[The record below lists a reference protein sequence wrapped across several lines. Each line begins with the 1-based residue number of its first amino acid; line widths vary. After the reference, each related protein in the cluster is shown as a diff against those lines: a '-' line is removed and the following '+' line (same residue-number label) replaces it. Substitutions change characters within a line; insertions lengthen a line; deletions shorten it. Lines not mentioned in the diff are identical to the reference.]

1 MIRKL
6 ILLVLFGFM
15 SFVANAKTLELR
27 ENNMRQIF
35 VLHGY
40 SASIDDHW
48 FLDLKHQIEDEHTTV
63 TLIPFPDSEHP
74 DVDAWQKI
82 LDKKIPSVD
91 ENTYFV
97 AHSLGVITLLHFLQR
112 HDYQNIGGMIL
123 VSGFS
128 GPISDFSPL
137 DAYITKSKVDAKYF
151 KDIKKKLVYLSDN
164 DDLVPPKLTIQLAKE
179 IDAPYITVPNGG
191 HFLGREG
198 YTTFPQVVNSLKEM
212 LESK

>member
-1 MIRKL
+1 MMRKL
-6 ILLVLFGFM
+6 ILLVLFGLM
-15 SFVANAKTLELR
+15 SFVANAKTLELQ
-27 ENNMRQIF
+27 EKNMRQIF

-48 FLDLKHQIEDEHTTV
+48 FLDLKHQIEDERTTV
-63 TLIPFPDSEHP
+63 TLIPFPDSENP
-74 DVDAWQKI
+74 DVEAWQKV
-82 LDKKIPSVD
+82 LDQQIPSVD

-112 HDYQNIGGMIL
+112 HEYQNIGGMIL

-128 GPISDFSPL
+128 GFISDSSVL
-137 DAYITKSKVDAKYF
+137 NSYITKSKVDTNDF
-151 KDIKKKLVYLSDN
+151 KGIKKKLVYLSDN
-164 DDLVPPKLTIQLAKE
+164 DDLVPPKLTIELAKE

-198 YTTFPQVVNSLKEM
+198 YTKFPQLVDSLKEM
-212 LESK
+212 LESQ

>member
-6 ILLVLFGFM
+6 ILLVLFGLM
-15 SFVANAKTLELR
+15 SFVANAKTLELQ
-27 ENNMRQIF
+27 EKNMRQIF

-48 FLDLKHQIEDEHTTV
+48 FLDLKHQIENENTKV
-63 TLIPFPDSEHP
+63 TLIPFPDSENP
-74 DVDAWQKI
+74 DAEAWQKV
-82 LDKKIPSVD
+82 LDQNIPVVN

-112 HDYQNIGGMIL
+112 HDYQNIGGIIL

-128 GPISDFSPL
+128 GPISDFSSL
-137 DAYITKSKVDAKYF
+137 DGYITKSKVDTNYF
-151 KDIKKKLVYLSDN
+151 KGIKKKLVYLSDN
-164 DDLVPPKLTIQLAKE
+164 DDLVPPKLTIELAKE

>member
-1 MIRKL
+1 MMRKL
-6 ILLVLFGFM
+6 ILLVLFGLIA
-15 SFVANAKTLELR
+15 FVANAKTLELQ
-27 ENNMRQIF
+27 EKNMRQIF

-48 FLDLKHQIEDEHTTV
+48 FLDLKHQIEDEYTTV
-63 TLIPFPDSEHP
+63 TLIPFPDSENP
-74 DVDAWQKI
+74 DVEAWQKV
-82 LDKKIPSVD
+82 LDQQIPSVD

-112 HDYQNIGGMIL
+112 HEYQNIGGMIL

-128 GPISDFSPL
+128 GFISDSSVL
-137 DAYITKSKVDAKYF
+137 NSYITKSKVDTNDF
-151 KDIKKKLVYLSDN
+151 KGIKKKLVYLSDN
-164 DDLVPPKLTIQLAKE
+164 DDLVPPKLTIELAKE

-198 YTTFPQVVNSLKEM
+198 YTKFPQLVDSLKEM
-212 LESK
+212 LESQ

>member
-1 MIRKL
+1 
-6 ILLVLFGFM
+6 
-15 SFVANAKTLELR
+15 
-27 ENNMRQIF
+27 MRQIF

-63 TLIPFPDSEHP
+63 TLIPFPDSENP
-74 DVDAWQKI
+74 DVDAWQKV
-82 LDKKIPSVD
+82 LDQQIPKVD

-128 GPISDFSPL
+128 GFISDSSVL
-137 DAYITKSKVDAKYF
+137 NSYITKSKVDTNYF
-151 KDIKKKLVYLSDN
+151 KGIKKKLVYLSDN
-164 DDLVPPKLTIQLAKE
+164 DDLVPPKLTIELAKE

-198 YTTFPQVVNSLKEM
+198 YTKFQQLVDSLKEM
-212 LESK
+212 LDSK

>member
-1 MIRKL
+1 MMRKL
-6 ILLVLFGFM
+6 ILLVLFGLIA
-15 SFVANAKTLELR
+15 FVANAKTLELQ
-27 ENNMRQIF
+27 EKNMRQIF

-63 TLIPFPDSEHP
+63 TLIPFPDSENP
-74 DVDAWQKI
+74 DVEAWQKV
-82 LDKKIPSVD
+82 LDQQIPSVD

-112 HDYQNIGGMIL
+112 HQYQNIGGMIL

-128 GPISDFSPL
+128 GFISDSSVL
-137 DAYITKSKVDAKYF
+137 NSYITKSKVDTNDF
-151 KDIKKKLVYLSDN
+151 KGIKKKLVYLSDN
-164 DDLVPPKLTIQLAKE
+164 DDLVPPKLTIELAKE

-198 YTTFPQVVNSLKEM
+198 YTKFPQLVDSLKEM

>member
-15 SFVANAKTLELR
+15 SFVANTKTLELR

-40 SASIDDHW
+40 SASINDHW

-74 DVDAWQKI
+74 DVEAWQKV
-82 LDKKIPSVD
+82 LDQQIPNVD

-128 GPISDFSPL
+128 GTISDFSSL
-137 DAYITKSKVDAKYF
+137 DAYITKSKVNTNYF

-164 DDLVPPKLTIQLAKE
+164 DDLVPPKLTIELVKE

>member
-6 ILLVLFGFM
+6 ILLVLFGLM
-15 SFVANAKTLELR
+15 SFVANAKTLELQ
-27 ENNMRQIF
+27 EKNMRQII

-48 FLDLKHQIEDEHTTV
+48 FLDLKHQIEDEYTTV

-74 DVDAWQKI
+74 DVDAWQKV
-82 LDKKIPSVD
+82 LDQQIPKVD

-97 AHSLGVITLLHFLQR
+97 AHSLGVITLLHFLER
-112 HDYQNIGGMIL
+112 HDYQHIGGMIL

-128 GPISDFSPL
+128 GLISDSSVL
-137 DAYITKSKVDAKYF
+137 NSYITKSKVDTEYF
-151 KDIKKKLVYLSDN
+151 KGIKKKLVYLSDN
-164 DDLVPPKLTIQLAKE
+164 DDLVPPKLTIELAKE

-198 YTTFPQVVNSLKEM
+198 YTKFPQLVDSLKQI
-212 LESK
+212 LND

>member
-1 MIRKL
+1 MMSKL
-6 ILLVLFGFM
+6 ILLVLFGLM
-15 SFVANAKTLELR
+15 SFVAHAKTIELQ
-27 ENNMRQIF
+27 EKSMRQIF

-63 TLIPFPDSEHP
+63 TLIPFPDSENP
-74 DVDAWQKI
+74 DVDAWQKV
-82 LDKKIPSVD
+82 LDQQIPKVD

-128 GPISDFSPL
+128 GLISDSSVL
-137 DAYITKSKVDAKYF
+137 NSYITKSKVDTDYF
-151 KDIKKKLVYLSDN
+151 KGIKKKLVYLSDN
-164 DDLVPPKLTIQLAKE
+164 DDLVPPKLTIELAKE
-179 IDAPYITVPNGG
+179 IDAPYITIPNGG
-191 HFLGREG
+191 HFLGRES
-198 YTTFPQVVNSLKEM
+198 YTKFPQVVNSLKEM

>member
-1 MIRKL
+1 
-6 ILLVLFGFM
+6 
-15 SFVANAKTLELR
+15 
-27 ENNMRQIF
+27 MRQIF

-40 SASIDDHW
+40 SASINDHW
-48 FLDLKHQIEDEHTTV
+48 FQDLKHQIEDEHTSV
-63 TLIPFPDSEHP
+63 TLIPFPDSENP
-74 DVDAWQKI
+74 DVEAWQKV
-82 LDKKIPSVD
+82 LDQQIPKVD

-112 HDYQNIGGMIL
+112 HDYQKIGGMIL

-137 DAYITKSKVDAKYF
+137 DAYITKSKVDTSYF
-151 KDIKKKLVYLSDN
+151 HDIKKKLVYLSDN
-164 DDLVPPKLTIQLAKE
+164 DDLVPPKLTIELAKA

-198 YTTFPQVVNSLKEM
+198 YTSFPQVVNFLKEM
-212 LESK
+212 LDSK

>member
-6 ILLVLFGFM
+6 ILLALFGLM
-15 SFVANAKTLELR
+15 SFVANAKTLELQ
-27 ENNMRQIF
+27 EKNMRQIF

-40 SASIDDHW
+40 SASIHDHW
-48 FLDLKHQIEDEHTTV
+48 FLDLKHQIEDEHTAV
-63 TLIPFPDSEHP
+63 NLIPFPDSEHP
-74 DVDAWQKI
+74 DIDAWQKV
-82 LDKKIPSVD
+82 LDEQIPNVN

-112 HDYQNIGGMIL
+112 HDYQHIGGMIL

-128 GPISDFSPL
+128 GPLSDISPL
-137 DAYITKSKVDAKYF
+137 DAYIAKSKVDTNYF

-164 DDLVPPKLTIQLAKE
+164 DDLVPPKLTVQLAKD
-179 IDAPYITVPNGG
+179 IDAPYVIVPNGG

-212 LESK
+212 LESD

>member
-6 ILLVLFGFM
+6 ILLVLFGWM
-15 SFVANAKTLELR
+15 SFVANAKTLELQ
-27 ENNMRQIF
+27 EKNMCQIF

-74 DVDAWQKI
+74 DVDAWQKV
-82 LDKKIPSVD
+82 LDKQIPSVD

-97 AHSLGVITLLHFLQR
+97 AHSLGVITLLHFLQK

-137 DAYITKSKVDAKYF
+137 DAYITKSKVDTNYF
-151 KDIKKKLVYLSDN
+151 KNIKKKLVYLSDN
-164 DDLVPPKLTIQLAKE
+164 DDLVPPKLTIELAKE

-198 YTTFPQVVNSLKEM
+198 YTTFPQVVNSLKGM

>member
-1 MIRKL
+1 MMRKL
-6 ILLVLFGFM
+6 ILLVLFGLM
-15 SFVANAKTLELR
+15 SFVANAKTLELQ
-27 ENNMRQIF
+27 EKNMRQIF

-63 TLIPFPDSEHP
+63 TLIPFPDSENP

-82 LDKKIPSVD
+82 LDQQIPKVD

-128 GPISDFSPL
+128 GLISDSSVL
-137 DAYITKSKVDAKYF
+137 NSYIMKSKVDTNYF
-151 KDIKKKLVYLSDN
+151 KGIKKKLVYLSDN
-164 DDLVPPKLTIQLAKE
+164 DDLVPPKLTIELAKE

-198 YTTFPQVVNSLKEM
+198 YTSFPQVVNSLKEM
-212 LESK
+212 LDSK

>member
-6 ILLVLFGFM
+6 ILLVLFGLM
-15 SFVANAKTLELR
+15 SFVANTKTLELQ
-27 ENNMRQIF
+27 EKNMRQIF

-40 SASIDDHW
+40 SASIHDHW
-48 FLDLKHQIEDEHTTV
+48 FLDLKHQIEDEHMAV

-74 DVDAWQKI
+74 NVDAWQKV
-82 LDKKIPSVD
+82 LDEQIPNVN

-112 HDYQNIGGMIL
+112 HGYQNIGGMIL

-128 GPISDFSPL
+128 GPLSDISPL
-137 DAYITKSKVDAKYF
+137 DAYIAKSKVDTNYF

-164 DDLVPPKLTIQLAKE
+164 DDLVPPKLTVQLAKD
-179 IDAPYITVPNGG
+179 IDAPYVIVPNGG

-198 YTTFPQVVNSLKEM
+198 YTAFPQVVNSLKEM
-212 LESK
+212 LE

>member
-6 ILLVLFGFM
+6 ILWVLFGLM
-15 SFVANAKTLELR
+15 SFVANAKTLELQ
-27 ENNMRQIF
+27 EKNMHQIF

-63 TLIPFPDSEHP
+63 TLIPFPDSENP
-74 DVDAWQKI
+74 DVDAWQKV
-82 LDKKIPSVD
+82 LDQQIPKVD

-128 GPISDFSPL
+128 GLISDSSVL
-137 DAYITKSKVDAKYF
+137 NSYIMKSKVDTNYF
-151 KDIKKKLVYLSDN
+151 KGIKKKLVYLSDN
-164 DDLVPPKLTIQLAKE
+164 DDLVPPKLTIELAKE

-198 YTTFPQVVNSLKEM
+198 YTKFPQVVNSLKEM
-212 LESK
+212 LDSK

>member
-6 ILLVLFGFM
+6 ILLVIFGLM
-15 SFVANAKTLELR
+15 SFVTNTKTLELQ
-27 ENNMRQIF
+27 EKNMRQIF

-40 SASIDDHW
+40 SASINDHW
-48 FLDLKHQIEDEHTTV
+48 FLDLKHQIEDENTTV

-74 DVDAWQKI
+74 DIDAWQKV
-82 LDKKIPSVD
+82 LDDQIPAVN

-112 HDYQNIGGMIL
+112 RDYQNIGGMIL

-128 GPISDFSPL
+128 GPISDSSPL
-137 DAYITKSKVDAKYF
+137 SPYITKSKVDTNYF
-151 KDIKKKLVYLSDN
+151 GDIKKKLVYLSDN
-164 DDLVPPKLTIQLAKE
+164 DDLVPPQLTIQLAKD

-198 YTTFPQVVNSLKEM
+198 YTEFPQLVDSLKEM
-212 LESK
+212 LESE

>member
-1 MIRKL
+1 MH
-6 ILLVLFGFM
+6 
-15 SFVANAKTLELR
+15 
-27 ENNMRQIF
+27 QIF

-48 FLDLKHQIEDEHTTV
+48 FLDLKHQIENENTTV
-63 TLIPFPDSEHP
+63 TLILFPDSENP
-74 DVDAWQKI
+74 DVDAWQKV
-82 LDKKIPSVD
+82 LDQQIPKVD

-128 GPISDFSPL
+128 GLISDSSVL
-137 DAYITKSKVDAKYF
+137 NSYITKSKVDTDYF

-164 DDLVPPKLTIQLAKE
+164 DDLVPPKLTIELAKE

>member
-1 MIRKL
+1 K
-6 ILLVLFGFM
+6 
-15 SFVANAKTLELR
+15 
-27 ENNMRQIF
+27 NMRQIF

-40 SASIDDHW
+40 SASIHDHW
-48 FLDLKHQIEDEHTTV
+48 FLDLKHQIEDENTSV

-74 DVDAWQKI
+74 NVDAWQKV
-82 LDKKIPSVD
+82 LDEQIPEVN

-112 HDYQNIGGMIL
+112 HDYKNIGGMIL

-128 GPISDFSPL
+128 GPIADSYPL
-137 DAYITKSKVDAKYF
+137 TAYITKSKVDTNYF
-151 KDIKKKLVYLSDN
+151 KSIKKKLVYLSDN
-164 DDLVPPKLTIQLAKE
+164 DDLVPPHLTIQLAKD

-198 YTTFPQVVNSLKEM
+198 YTAFPQLVDSLKEM
-212 LESK
+212 LENK

>member
-1 MIRKL
+1 MMRKL
-6 ILLVLFGFM
+6 ILLVLFGLM
-15 SFVANAKTLELR
+15 SFVANAKTLELQ
-27 ENNMRQIF
+27 EKNMRQIF

-48 FLDLKHQIEDEHTTV
+48 FLDLKHQIEDEYTTV
-63 TLIPFPDSEHP
+63 TLIPFPDSENP
-74 DVDAWQKI
+74 DVEAWQKV
-82 LDKKIPSVD
+82 LDQQIPSVD

-112 HDYQNIGGMIL
+112 HEYQNIGGMIL

-128 GPISDFSPL
+128 GFISDSSVL
-137 DAYITKSKVDAKYF
+137 NSYITKSKVETNDF
-151 KDIKKKLVYLSDN
+151 KGIKKKLVYLSDN
-164 DDLVPPKLTIQLAKE
+164 DDLVPPKLTIELAKE

-198 YTTFPQVVNSLKEM
+198 YTKFPQLVDSLKEM

>member
-15 SFVANAKTLELR
+15 SFVANAKTIELQ
-27 ENNMRQIF
+27 EKSMRQIF

-48 FLDLKHQIEDEHTTV
+48 FLDLKHQIEDKHTTV
-63 TLIPFPDSEHP
+63 TLIPFPDSENP
-74 DVDAWQKI
+74 DVNAWQKV
-82 LDKKIPSVD
+82 LDQQVPKVD

-112 HDYQNIGGMIL
+112 HDYQKIGGMIL

-137 DAYITKSKVDAKYF
+137 DAYITKSKVNTNYF

-164 DDLVPPKLTIQLAKE
+164 DDLVPPKLTIELAKE

-198 YTTFPQVVNSLKEM
+198 YTSFPQVVNSLKEM
-212 LESK
+212 LDSK

>member
-6 ILLVLFGFM
+6 ILWVLFGLM
-15 SFVANAKTLELR
+15 SFVANAKTLELQ
-27 ENNMRQIF
+27 EKNMHQIF

-48 FLDLKHQIEDEHTTV
+48 FLDLKHQIEDEYTTV
-63 TLIPFPDSEHP
+63 TLIPFPDSENP
-74 DVDAWQKI
+74 DVDAWQKV
-82 LDKKIPSVD
+82 LDQQIPKVD

-128 GPISDFSPL
+128 GLISDSSVL
-137 DAYITKSKVDAKYF
+137 NSYIMKSKVDTNYF
-151 KDIKKKLVYLSDN
+151 KGIKKKLVYLSDN
-164 DDLVPPKLTIQLAKE
+164 DDLVPPKLTIELAKE

-198 YTTFPQVVNSLKEM
+198 YTKFPQVVNSLKEM
-212 LESK
+212 LDSK

>member
-15 SFVANAKTLELR
+15 SFVANAKTIELQ
-27 ENNMRQIF
+27 EKSMRQIF

-63 TLIPFPDSEHP
+63 TLIPFPDSENP
-74 DVDAWQKI
+74 DVNAWQKV
-82 LDKKIPSVD
+82 LDQQVPKVD

-112 HDYQNIGGMIL
+112 HDYQKIGGMIL

-128 GPISDFSPL
+128 GFISDSSVL
-137 DAYITKSKVDAKYF
+137 NSYITKSKVDTNYF

-164 DDLVPPKLTIQLAKE
+164 DDLVPPKLTIELAKE

-212 LESK
+212 LND

>member
-1 MIRKL
+1 MMSKL
-6 ILLVLFGFM
+6 ILLVLFGLM
-15 SFVANAKTLELR
+15 SFVANAKTLQLQEK
-27 ENNMRQIF
+27 NMRQIF

-48 FLDLKHQIEDEHTTV
+48 FLDLKHQIENENTTV
-63 TLIPFPDSEHP
+63 TLIPFPDSENP
-74 DVDAWQKI
+74 DVDAWQKV
-82 LDKKIPSVD
+82 LDQQIPKVD

-128 GPISDFSPL
+128 GLISDSSVL
-137 DAYITKSKVDAKYF
+137 NSYITKSKVDTDYF
-151 KDIKKKLVYLSDN
+151 KGIKKKLVYLSDN
-164 DDLVPPKLTIQLAKE
+164 DDLVPPKLTIELAKE

-198 YTTFPQVVNSLKEM
+198 YTKFPQLVDSLKQM
-212 LESK
+212 LND

>member
-15 SFVANAKTLELR
+15 SFVANAKTIELQ
-27 ENNMRQIF
+27 EKSMRQIF

-63 TLIPFPDSEHP
+63 TLIPFPDSENP
-74 DVDAWQKI
+74 DVNAWQKV
-82 LDKKIPSVD
+82 LDQQVPKVD

-112 HDYQNIGGMIL
+112 HDYQKIGGMIL

-137 DAYITKSKVDAKYF
+137 DAYITKSKVNTNYF

-164 DDLVPPKLTIQLAKE
+164 DDLVPPKLTIELAKE

-198 YTTFPQVVNSLKEM
+198 YTKFPQLVDSLKQI
-212 LESK
+212 LND

>member
-1 MIRKL
+1 MMRKL
-6 ILLVLFGFM
+6 ILLVLFGLIA
-15 SFVANAKTLELR
+15 FVANAKTLELQ
-27 ENNMRQIF
+27 EKNMRQIF

-63 TLIPFPDSEHP
+63 TLIPFPDSENP
-74 DVDAWQKI
+74 DVEAWQKV
-82 LDKKIPSVD
+82 LDQQIPSVD

-112 HDYQNIGGMIL
+112 HEYQNIGGMIL

-128 GPISDFSPL
+128 GFISDSSVL
-137 DAYITKSKVDAKYF
+137 NSYITKSKVDTNDF
-151 KDIKKKLVYLSDN
+151 KGIKKKLVYLSDN
-164 DDLVPPKLTIQLAKE
+164 DDLVPPKLTIELAKE

-198 YTTFPQVVNSLKEM
+198 YTKFPQLVDSLKEM

>member
-1 MIRKL
+1 
-6 ILLVLFGFM
+6 
-15 SFVANAKTLELR
+15 
-27 ENNMRQIF
+27 MRQIF

-48 FLDLKHQIEDEHTTV
+48 FLDLKHQIENENTTV
-63 TLIPFPDSEHP
+63 TLIPFPDSENP
-74 DVDAWQKI
+74 DVDAWQKV
-82 LDKKIPSVD
+82 LDQQIPKVD

-112 HDYQNIGGMIL
+112 HDYQKIGGMIL

-137 DAYITKSKVDAKYF
+137 DAYITKSKVNTDYF

-164 DDLVPPKLTIQLAKE
+164 DDLVPPKLTIELAKE

-198 YTTFPQVVNSLKEM
+198 YTSFPQVVNSLKEM
-212 LESK
+212 LDSK

>member
-1 MIRKL
+1 M
-6 ILLVLFGFM
+6 LFGFM
-15 SFVANAKTLELR
+15 SFVANAKTIELR

-74 DVDAWQKI
+74 DVDAWQKV
-82 LDKKIPSVD
+82 LDQHIPVVN

-112 HDYQNIGGMIL
+112 HDYQNVGGMIL

-128 GPISDFSPL
+128 GTISDFSPL
-137 DAYITKSKVDAKYF
+137 DAYITKSKVDTNYF
-151 KDIKKKLVYLSDN
+151 HNVKKKLVYLSDN
-164 DDLVPPKLTIQLAKE
+164 DDLVPPKLTIQFAKE
-179 IDAPYITVPNGG
+179 IDAPYVTVPNGG

-198 YTTFPQVVNSLKEM
+198 YTTFPQVVSSLKEM
-212 LESK
+212 LE

>member
-15 SFVANAKTLELR
+15 SFVANAKTIELQ
-27 ENNMRQIF
+27 EKSMRQIF

-63 TLIPFPDSEHP
+63 TLIPFPDSENP
-74 DVDAWQKI
+74 DVNAWQKV
-82 LDKKIPSVD
+82 LDQQVPKVD

-112 HDYQNIGGMIL
+112 HDYQKIGGMIL

-137 DAYITKSKVDAKYF
+137 DAYITKSKVDTSYF

-164 DDLVPPKLTIQLAKE
+164 DDLVPPKLTIELAKE

-198 YTTFPQVVNSLKEM
+198 YTSFPQVVNSLKEM
-212 LESK
+212 LDSK

>member
-6 ILLVLFGFM
+6 ILWVLFGLM
-15 SFVANAKTLELR
+15 SFVANAKTLELQ
-27 ENNMRQIF
+27 EKNMHQIF

-63 TLIPFPDSEHP
+63 TLIPFPDSENP
-74 DVDAWQKI
+74 DVDAWQKV
-82 LDKKIPSVD
+82 LDQQIPKVD

-128 GPISDFSPL
+128 GLISDSSVL
-137 DAYITKSKVDAKYF
+137 NSYIMKSKVDTNYF
-151 KDIKKKLVYLSDN
+151 KGIKKKLVYLSDN
-164 DDLVPPKLTIQLAKE
+164 DDLVPPKLTIELAKE
-179 IDAPYITVPNGG
+179 IDAPYITVHNGG

-198 YTTFPQVVNSLKEM
+198 YTKFPQVVNSLKEM
-212 LESK
+212 LDSK

>member
-15 SFVANAKTLELR
+15 SFVANAKTIELQ
-27 ENNMRQIF
+27 EKSMRQIF

-63 TLIPFPDSEHP
+63 TLIPFPDSENP
-74 DVDAWQKI
+74 DVNAWQKV
-82 LDKKIPSVD
+82 LDQQVPKVD

-112 HDYQNIGGMIL
+112 HDYQKIGGMIL

-137 DAYITKSKVDAKYF
+137 DAYITKSKVNTDYF

-212 LESK
+212 LEN

>member
-15 SFVANAKTLELR
+15 SVVANAKTIELQ
-27 ENNMRQIF
+27 EKSMRQIF

-63 TLIPFPDSEHP
+63 TLIPFPDSENP
-74 DVDAWQKI
+74 DVNAWQKV
-82 LDKKIPSVD
+82 LDQQVPKVD

-112 HDYQNIGGMIL
+112 HDYQKIGGMIL

-137 DAYITKSKVDAKYF
+137 DAYITKSKVNTDYF

-164 DDLVPPKLTIQLAKE
+164 DDLVPPKLTIELAKE

-198 YTTFPQVVNSLKEM
+198 YTSFPQVVNSLKEM
-212 LESK
+212 LDSK

>member
-6 ILLVLFGFM
+6 ILLVLFGLM
-15 SFVANAKTLELR
+15 SFVANAKTLELQ
-27 ENNMRQIF
+27 EKNMRQIF

-48 FLDLKHQIEDEHTTV
+48 FLDLKHQIENENTKV
-63 TLIPFPDSEHP
+63 TLIPFPDSENP
-74 DVDAWQKI
+74 DAEAWQKV
-82 LDKKIPSVD
+82 LDQNIPAVD

-112 HDYQNIGGMIL
+112 HEYQNIGGMIL

-128 GPISDFSPL
+128 GFISDSSVL
-137 DAYITKSKVDAKYF
+137 NSYITKSKVETNYF
-151 KDIKKKLVYLSDN
+151 KGIKKKLVYLSDN
-164 DDLVPPKLTIQLAKE
+164 DDLVPPKLTIELAKE

-198 YTTFPQVVNSLKEM
+198 YTKFPQLVDSLKEM
-212 LESK
+212 LESQ

>member
-1 MIRKL
+1 MMRKL
-6 ILLVLFGFM
+6 ILLVLFGLM
-15 SFVANAKTLELR
+15 SFVAKTNTLELQ
-27 ENNMRQIF
+27 EKNMRQIF

-40 SASIDDHW
+40 SASINDHW
-48 FLDLKHQIEDEHTTV
+48 FLDLKHQIEDEHTAV

-74 DVDAWQKI
+74 DVDAWQKV
-82 LDKKIPSVD
+82 LDEQIPNVN

-112 HDYQNIGGMIL
+112 HGYQNIGGMIL

-128 GPISDFSPL
+128 GPLSDISPL
-137 DAYITKSKVDAKYF
+137 DAYIAKSKVDTNYF

-164 DDLVPPKLTIQLAKE
+164 DDLVPPKLTVQLAKD

-198 YTTFPQVVNSLKEM
+198 YTAFPQVVNSLKEM
-212 LESK
+212 LEND

>member
-1 MIRKL
+1 MIRKF
-6 ILLVLFGFM
+6 ILLVLFGLM
-15 SFVANAKTLELR
+15 SFVANAKILELQ
-27 ENNMRQIF
+27 EKNMRQIF

-74 DVDAWQKI
+74 DVEAWQKV
-82 LDKKIPSVD
+82 LDQQIPKVD

-112 HDYQNIGGMIL
+112 HEYQNIGGMIL

-128 GPISDFSPL
+128 GFISDSSVL
-137 DAYITKSKVDAKYF
+137 NSYITKSKVDTNDF
-151 KDIKKKLVYLSDN
+151 KGIKKKLVYLSDN
-164 DDLVPPKLTIQLAKE
+164 DDLVPPKLTIELAKE

-198 YTTFPQVVNSLKEM
+198 YTKFPQLVDSLKEM
-212 LESK
+212 LESE

>member
-1 MIRKL
+1 MMSKL

-15 SFVANAKTLELR
+15 SFVANAKTIELQ
-27 ENNMRQIF
+27 EKSMRQIF

-48 FLDLKHQIEDEHTTV
+48 FQDLKHQIENENTTV

-74 DVDAWQKI
+74 DVDAWQKV
-82 LDKKIPSVD
+82 LDQQIPKVD

-112 HDYQNIGGMIL
+112 HDYQKIGGMIL

-137 DAYITKSKVDAKYF
+137 DAYITKSKVDTSYF

-164 DDLVPPKLTIQLAKE
+164 DDLVPPKLTIELAKE

-198 YTTFPQVVNSLKEM
+198 YTKFPQLVDSLKEM
-212 LESK
+212 LDSK